1 MTNVTLISESDD
13 MLDIT
18 DVHYNLISTTEI
30 LQTSE
35 NGDRLASKNNVDFET
50 GKASKN
56 VIRVRPEIVKQTLHG
71 IGTSF
76 TESSAFVLAH
86 LSVDKRSEVM
96 KRIYRMMLKTI
107 KTWFIFLSHQIL
119 MVLVRRNI
127 RESRIRNLIFYR

>member
-18 DVHYNLISTTEI
+18 NIDYNLTSTTEI
-30 LQTSE
+30 LLTSE
-35 NGDRLASKNNVDFET
+35 KGDRLAIKDNVDFKA

-56 VIRVRPEIVKQTLHG
+56 VIRVRPDVIKQTLHG

-86 LSVDKRSEVM
+86 LSKDKRQEVM
-96 KRIYRMMLKTI
+96 ESIYG
-107 KTWFIFLSHQIL
+107 
-119 MVLVRRNI
+119 
-127 RESRIRNLIFYR
+127 